1 MDFYI
6 KYIGDPNYQ
15 TGIVQNVSEV
25 EQLLAQIETVLF
37 TRKRDVLGTPSF
49 GCNLEDIVYS
59 LGQNEFQIKNEIQGQ
74 LANHVPLASKYRTSV
89 SVKFMRGE
97 VRDIAFIDITVNNEY
112 IIKVNLR

>member
-15 TGIVQNVSEV
+15 TGVVQNVSEI

-37 TRKRDVLGTPSF
+37 TRKRDVLGTPGF

-74 LANHVPLASKYRTSV
+74 LANFVPLSAKYKTTV
-89 SVKFMRGE
+89 SVKFIKGE
-97 VRDIAFIDITVNNEY
+97 VRDMAFIDITVNNEY
-112 IIKVNLR
+112 QIKVNLR

>member
-15 TGIVQNVSEV
+15 TGVVQNVSEV

-37 TRKRDVLGTPSF
+37 TRKRDVLGSPGF

-74 LANHVPLASKYRTSV
+74 LANFVPLASKYKTKV

-97 VRDIAFIDITVNNEY
+97 VRDVAFVDITVNNEY

>member
-15 TGIVQNVSEV
+15 TGVVQNVSEV

-37 TRKRDVLGTPSF
+37 TRKRDVLGTPGF

-59 LGQNEFQIKNEIQGQ
+59 LGQNEFQIKNEIQEQ
-74 LANHVPLASKYRTSV
+74 FANYVPLAGKYHVSV
-89 SVKFMRGE
+89 SVKFMKGE
-97 VRDIAFIDITVNNEY
+97 VRDVAFIDITVNNEY